1 MSARPRKATR
11 SCDFPEPAEARG
23 KDRTRA
29 TFPEAAK
36 PPKKKTGQLL
46 DAPMAVTSGGSIV
59 INVTHLDLDPNEPDL
74 VRRLVAEGHAVFV
87 AVAVRTDL
95 RAEVLGETQ
104 DALADVVGRV
114 GRRVMRRDGGG

>member
-1 MSARPRKATR
+1 
-11 SCDFPEPAEARG
+11 
-23 KDRTRA
+23 
-29 TFPEAAK
+29 
-36 PPKKKTGQLL
+36 
-46 DAPMAVTSGGSIV
+46 MAVTSGGSIV